1 MTYSL
6 RRSRLIALSL
16 VLLLVAACWWA
27 WRDKDN
33 LAIALVNPLLS
44 GSEITE
50 LRGLQLGPGQI
61 GLVRVTLLF
70 ESGAELEL
78 HDIQLQRPFDLL
90 FGPDSNRS
98 RLDVAQLLFTPAPQ
112 SPDQQA
118 TKKEVVPTTGPEES
132 ELRLSQLSHMLQ
144 RYLPQSV
151 FVQEMH
157 SRGAKWQLA
166 ALKLER
172 DYSDDSMEAELSS
185 GDKRL
190 HLHLRRT
197 QRQLDITAR
206 LAAERT
212 VEIISLSGKVEALDD
227 GDWLGQFNAHTDL
240 QQLRTLPPP
249 EKLQDAAATA
259 SGELKVQLTG
269 RIPDQLLKLGDYRD
283 LAVRLSSDSSRFTI
297 PQDLLG
303 TALTVS
309 LATTEAVTA
318 TAASVKPL
326 AIESIAGQAELQI
339 TTADPS
345 QRLLRASLDTSST
358 NGTPRLVINGE
369 LNLQAAS
376 PLLQAPRVQQKISPF
391 TLKDT
396 AGNIVF
402 SASAKLA
409 PLDQLAS
416 GTVGSP
422 QEIAIQLAEGSE
434 AKFTLGEKVT
444 EKALLQ
450 LLGWTGADIDV
461 QFAKTAKITA
471 AQWPGPLAL
480 NTQKVQISA
489 KHPKEQSGIKT
500 DLSKLECKLDSEF
513 RCTAAVNTT
522 LNKITLKTSGA
533 TLDTASIQGRLHFSH
548 SDSGQQWQLQQAE
561 MDAGPVHLTAAEIA
575 GLSLHSPEIRC
586 TQLDGEVHCESERIE
601 LSTTGFESAQ
611 LTASGPLALTAI
623 NFRQQDDSTR
633 LSARYGSEGMEL
645 KALGRYS
652 ANTTLN
658 GHLELAADV
667 VQGKGQI
674 SAGSLTIN
682 NGWRYDLQ
690 SQSGAARVA
699 LLPTDF
705 SQESPLSRS
714 ITGLPVDIVSGSIG
728 GDGQLS
734 WPTGNGDKLN
744 LKLEQV
750 AATYNDSFAVGIS
763 GELSAQQHAGQWITG
778 GAQPVSI
785 ETLDV
790 GIPIQDIHFS
800 VELDEQQ
807 DLALRDLR
815 AKLLDG
821 TLQSEQLL
829 WNLEG
834 KTRRSEVDLKGI
846 SLKKL
851 TTEMEAENFA
861 ASGILD
867 LSIPLITDKNGITVE
882 QGHVEA
888 RPPGGRLRY
897 YGAFSPG
904 MLASN
909 PQLKLIAGA
918 LEDYNYREL
927 SGTVEYPPSGDMQM
941 NLKLVGRS
949 DSVAVD
955 RDLIINLNLENNVPD
970 MLRSLQATRDLT
982 EALEKQVQ

>member
-33 LAIALVNPLLS
+33 VAIALFNPLLS
-44 GSEITE
+44 GSQITE
-50 LRGLQLGPGQI
+50 LQGLQLSPGQI
-61 GLVRVTLLF
+61 GLVRVTLQF
-70 ESGAELEL
+70 DNGATLAL

-90 FGPDSNRS
+90 FGPENNRS

-118 TKKEVVPTTGPEES
+118 TQKEVIPTAGPEES

-151 FVQEMH
+151 FVQQMH
-157 SRGAKWQLA
+157 SRGAKWQPA
-166 ALKLER
+166 ALKLDR
-172 DYSDDSMEAELSS
+172 DYSDDSLVAELSG

-190 HLHLRRT
+190 HLQLRRT
-197 QRQLDITAR
+197 QQQLDITAR
-206 LAAERT
+206 LAAEGNVET
-212 VEIISLSGKVEALDD
+212 VSLSGTVEAQDN
-227 GDWLGQFNAHTDL
+227 GDWQGRFNAHTDL
-240 QQLRTLPPP
+240 LQLRTLPLP
-249 EKLQDAAATA
+249 EKFHDAAATA
-259 SGELKVQLTG
+259 SGKLQVQLTG
-269 RIPDQLLKLGDYRD
+269 RIPDQLLKLEGYRE
-283 LAVRLSSDSSRFTI
+283 LAVRLSSDSSRFAI

-326 AIESIAGQAELQI
+326 AIKSIAGQAELHI
-339 TTADPS
+339 TTTAPS

-369 LNLQAAS
+369 LNLQAAN
-376 PLLQAPRVQQKISPF
+376 PLLQGPRVQQKISPF
-391 TLKDT
+391 TLKDI

-409 PLDQLAS
+409 PLDQLSS
-416 GTVGSP
+416 GTVSNP
-422 QEIAIQLAEGSE
+422 QEITIQIAEGSE
-434 AKFTLGEKVT
+434 AKFTLGEKAT

-450 LLGWTGADIDV
+450 HLDWTGADIDV
-461 QFAKTAKITA
+461 QFVKTAQITA

-480 NTQKVQISA
+480 NTQKVHISA

-500 DLSKLECKLDSEF
+500 DLGMLECKLDSEF

-533 TLDTASIQGRLHFSH
+533 TLDNASIQGRLQYSH

-575 GLSLHSPEIRC
+575 GLSLHSAEIRC
-586 TQLDGEVHCESERIE
+586 TQLDGEVHCESGRIE
-601 LSTTGFESAQ
+601 FSTTGFESAQ
-611 LTASGPLALTAI
+611 LTASGPLVLTAVD
-623 NFRQQDDSTR
+623 FRQQGDSTR
-633 LSARYGSEGMEL
+633 LSARYRSEGMEL

-652 ANTTLN
+652 ANATLN

-690 SQSGAARVA
+690 RQSGIARID
-699 LLPTDF
+699 LPPTGF
-705 SQESPLSRS
+705 SQKSPLSRS
-714 ITGLPVDIVSGSIG
+714 IAGLPVDIVSGSISG
-728 GDGQLS
+728 GGQLS
-734 WPTGNGDKLN
+734 WPARNGDKLN

-750 AATYNDSFAVGIS
+750 AATYSDSFAVGIS

-785 ETLDV
+785 ETMDV

-800 VELDEQQ
+800 IELDEQQ
-807 DLALRDLR
+807 NLALRDLR

-821 TLQSEQLL
+821 TLLSEQLL

-834 KTRRSEVDLKGI
+834 KLRRSKVDLQGI
-846 SLKKL
+846 SLKRL

-861 ASGILD
+861 ASGVLD
-867 LSIPLITDKNGITVE
+867 LNIPLITDKNGITVE

-918 LEDYNYREL
+918 LEDYSYREL

-949 DSVAVD
+949 DSVAKD
-955 RDLIINLNLENNVPD
+955 RDLIINLNLENNVSD